1 MLEPPP
7 IATELSKLARAP
19 VPIATALVTGLL
31 LTTWPLSFIRVIL
44 SDAVPIA
51 TPALPARA
59 LVP

>member
-1 MLEPPP
+1 M
-7 IATELSKLARAP
+7 ATELSKLARAP
-19 VPIATALVTGLL
+19 VPIATALVTGLS

-44 SDAVPIA
+44 SAAVPIA